1 MNVAVSFQNA
11 ACLTPKKKGPIAMKG
26 NRIIGLDLHP
36 DVFAAAAL
44 SGANPLE
51 ARLEWVHDRQAT
63 AQLETWAKKHLVA
76 GDTVVLEASG
86 NSFEVA
92 HRLHACGVT
101 AIVLESAQ
109 ASHIQHNFC
118 NDDRH
123 SAVKLARVY
132 LSGLAKTVWQPDP
145 LTRERREVF
154 FAHRNAVKD
163 TTRCRSRI
171 RSFLNEY
178 CVRLAV
184 GTALTEE
191 SGWKLALAR
200 RAWTAL
206 QQELIT
212 QMFQQLWAGEKRRKA
227 LERVMVRELA
237 GQPAWARLWRLMGV
251 RHRVAFALMAMIG
264 DIHRFPTAKKLVGY
278 LGLSPRREQSGNDPQ
293 GREKG
298 LGSTGR
304 GDVRALLIQSAQN
317 ALEQRASPLHK
328 WGWKLALRKHRNHAV
343 AALARKLTVA
353 IWHLLM
359 GHFTPLVEATQHL
372 TTKLLKLAT
381 VLGRDTLRQLGFPD
395 RQAFVDQQIKLIQL
409 ST

>member
-1 MNVAVSFQNA
+1 
-11 ACLTPKKKGPIAMKG
+11 MKS

-44 SGANPLE
+44 NGANPLE
-51 ARLEWVHDRQAT
+51 ARTEWVHDRQET
-63 AQLETWAKKHLVA
+63 ARLESWAKKHLAA
-76 GDTVVLEASG
+76 GDTVVMEASG

-92 HRLHACGVT
+92 HRLHECGIT

-109 ASHIQHNFC
+109 ASHIRHNFC

-132 LSGLAKTVWQPDP
+132 LSGLAKTVWQPDAV
-145 LTRERREVF
+145 TRERREVF

-171 RSFLNEY
+171 RSFANEY
-178 CVRLAV
+178 CVRLPA
-184 GTALTEE
+184 GTALTQE
-191 SGWKLALAR
+191 SGRHAVLSR
-200 RAWTAL
+200 RAWTPL
-206 QQELIT
+206 QTELIG
-212 QMFQQLWAGEKRRKA
+212 QMFEQLWAGEKRRQA

-237 GQPAWARLWRLMGV
+237 GDPGWARLWRLMGV

-278 LGLSPRREQSGNDPQ
+278 LGLSPRREQSGNDAR

-298 LGSTGR
+298 LGSNGR

-317 ALEQRASPLHK
+317 ALEQRESPLHK
-328 WGWKLALRKHRNHAV
+328 WGWKLAMKKHRHHAV
-343 AALARKLTVA
+343 AAVARKLAVA

-359 GHFTPLVEATQHL
+359 GHFTPLMEASAHL

-381 VLGRDTLRQLGFPD
+381 VLGRDTLNQLGFAN